1 MRRTSGWPE
10 HRLCLRSFAPIASE
24 ASLAQIVSR
33 RAAAKYAAQF
43 PRIALFT
50 VEEVF
55 GGWAKAQKTHFADGH
70 VFDQIAS
77 R

>member
-1 MRRTSGWPE
+1 LAGAPSLPTIV
-10 HRLCLRSFAPIASE
+10 RSHCFGR
-24 ASLAQIVSR
+24 SLAQIVSR